1 MSIFTAKRTWIISS
15 FAAILFIASPAYAL
29 FAKLSTD
36 LIAAV
41 TISGVKP
48 SGSANV
54 NQSKYPSNP
63 GVLSVK
69 MSNVKLPDGSVL
81 AVNISDCPWY
91 GPVAYLKVF
100 GGSASLST
108 SLPGNCQVGRLSS
121 ITVLYNTTIIS
132 KGGNPWKI

>member
-1 MSIFTAKRTWIISS
+1 MSIVTSKHTWIISC
-15 FAAILFIASPAYAL
+15 FVAVLIMAPPAYAI

-36 LIAAV
+36 LIATV
-41 TISGVKP
+41 TISGVKTA
-48 SGSANV
+48 GSANV
-54 NQSKYPSNP
+54 NQSKYPANP

-69 MSNVKLPDGSVL
+69 VSDINLPDGSIL
-81 AVNISDCPWY
+81 SVNLSDCPWY

-100 GGSASLST
+100 SKTASLST

-121 ITVLYNTTIIS
+121 ITVLYKTAIIL

>member
-1 MSIFTAKRTWIISS
+1 MSIFNAKRNGIVAS
-15 FAAILFIASPAYAL
+15 FLTLSVLATPAYAL

-36 LIAAV
+36 LIASV

-48 SGSANV
+48 SGSANI
-54 NQSKYPSNP
+54 NQSKYPSSP
-63 GVLSVK
+63 GVLSIK

-81 AVNISDCPWY
+81 TVNISDCPWY
-91 GPVAYLKVF
+91 GPVAYLKVV
-100 GGSASLST
+100 GGSANLST

-121 ITVLYNTTIIS
+121 ITVLYNTTLIS

>member
-36 LIAAV
+36 LIPAV

-54 NQSKYPSNP
+54 NQSKYPSSP

>member
-1 MSIFTAKRTWIISS
+1 MSIFNAKRTWIISS
-15 FAAILFIASPAYAL
+15 LAAILIIAPPAYAL

-36 LIAAV
+36 LIATV
-41 TISGVKP
+41 TISGVKS

-69 MSNVKLPDGSVL
+69 MSNVRLPDGSVL

-91 GPVAYLKVF
+91 GPVAYLKVV

>member
-1 MSIFTAKRTWIISS
+1 MSIFTAKRSWIVAGFFVISVL
-15 FAAILFIASPAYAL
+15 APPAYAL

-41 TISGVKP
+41 TIGGVKP

-54 NQSKYPSNP
+54 NQSKYPSSP
-63 GVLSVK
+63 GVFSIKL
-69 MSNVKLPDGSVL
+69 SNVKLPDGSVL

-100 GGSASLST
+100 GGSATLST
-108 SLPGNCQVGRLSS
+108 TLPGNCQVGRLSS
-121 ITVLYNTTIIS
+121 ITVLYKTTLIS